1 MELLSTQVEHRN
13 GWVVV
18 TVRGQLDVATA
29 PDLRQLLVE
38 AAFSDGHGL
47 VVDLDGLEFIDSMGL
62 GVLLG
67 ALKRARTHGTS
78 FALVYTRERILRLL
92 ELTQLTDILPIV
104 DRVEALPAAA
114 PPPTPSVG
122 SEEESAG
129 GTP

>member
-1 MELLSTQVEHRN
+1 MDLLSTHVEHRN

-29 PDLRQLLVE
+29 PELRQLLVE
-38 AAFSDGHGL
+38 AAFSDGQGL

-78 FALVYTRERILRLL
+78 FALVCTRERVLRLL

-114 PPPTPSVG
+114 PPSPP
-122 SEEESAG
+122 SAG
-129 GTP
+129 SGDSGGGTS